1 MYVEY
6 EFYKN
11 TYGGKVSE
19 QEFKHLEVLAANTV
33 DYYTFNRIIGP
44 DDNVKY
50 AVCELVDY
58 LKELKDK
65 GGNEIES
72 EKVGTYSI
80 TYAVANEGTNLVKR
94 KQRDIVRKWLGHT
107 GLMYRGVR

>member
-50 AVCELVDY
+50 AVCELIDY
-58 LKELKDK
+58 LAELKAT
-65 GGNEIES
+65 GGKEIASES
-72 EKVGTYSI
+72 VGTHSI
-80 TYAVANEGTNLVKR
+80 TYVTAKDSRDPIKA
-94 KQRDIVRKWLGHT
+94 KQRSIVAKYLAHT